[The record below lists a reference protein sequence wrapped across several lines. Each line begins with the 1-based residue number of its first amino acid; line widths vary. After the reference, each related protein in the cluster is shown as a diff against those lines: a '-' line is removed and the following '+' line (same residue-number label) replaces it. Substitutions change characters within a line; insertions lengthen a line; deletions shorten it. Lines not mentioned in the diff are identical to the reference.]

1 MTGYGR
7 AQGHYNEKTITV
19 EIRSLNG
26 KTTDIRCKLPLSYR
40 EKELELRKLV
50 TDEALRGKFDL
61 SITADDNG
69 IQSDM
74 GINKPLFINYYKQL
88 KQLQEETGMPA
99 TDYAQAILRIPN
111 VVQVEGGEL
120 DDDEYKIIQ
129 QLTIEAISKL
139 TSFRA
144 IEGEATKEDLIARI
158 KEIQKFQEGIAEFEV
173 PRLEKLKERLK
184 KNVQE
189 YSQNTNLD
197 QNRMEQEILFYM
209 EKLDINEEKSRLEQ
223 HCLYFIEE
231 LEKKAQLK
239 GRTLSF
245 IAQEI
250 GREINTMG
258 AKAQFMEIQKLVVSM
273 KNELEKIKEQ
283 LANIV

>member
-7 AQGHYNEKTITV
+7 AQGHYKEKTITV